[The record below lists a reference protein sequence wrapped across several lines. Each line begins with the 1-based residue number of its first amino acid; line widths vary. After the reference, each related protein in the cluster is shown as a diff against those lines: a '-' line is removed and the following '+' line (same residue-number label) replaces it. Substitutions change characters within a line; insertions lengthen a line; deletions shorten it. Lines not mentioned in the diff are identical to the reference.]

1 MEHKLSH
8 VFVEHLN
15 QLLASLSTPS
25 QHYIV
30 ALSGGLDSV
39 VLLHLLTHFRQLN
52 PAVQLSA
59 HNVNHGL
66 SQHADN
72 WGDFCADLCQ
82 KLAVNFISSKVELD
96 NRARTSLE
104 AVARDARY
112 RCLKEKMND
121 NDLILTGHHQDDQL
135 ETLLLALKRG
145 SGGTGLQGVRVVQ
158 SFAKGMLLRPL
169 LIFSRQQLTEYAQCY
184 QLQWIE
190 DESNQNTDFDRNFIR
205 HKISPLLKQRW
216 PAIAQSVS
224 RSAQLCQ
231 EQQSLLDEV
240 AQQDLAICS
249 SNRFMSDTLDISIVS
264 QLSKA
269 RRNNVIRYWLK
280 KNNLQYPSS
289 KQLSILWEEVALAEA
304 DKQPIL
310 QFKTE
315 SIRRYQGLLY
325 IVPNKPLNLPE
336 SPVEWSGEKLLWLV
350 EGELGVDF
358 SNADPLISSQ
368 YKVTCCLRQHL
379 DSQFNCQPIGRDK
392 GRSIK
397 KLLHEYQVPPWLR
410 EQIVFIFIDHKLVQA
425 IGVWHCHCD
434 QPLTMELTV
443 YSK

>member
-1 MEHKLSH
+1 MENKLSH
-8 VFVEHLN
+8 AFVEHLN
-15 QLLASLSTPS
+15 QLLTSLSTPS

-39 VLLHLLTHFRQLN
+39 VLLHLLTYFRQLN
-52 PAVQLSA
+52 PVVQLSA

-66 SQHADN
+66 SQNAGK

-82 KLAVNFISSKVELD
+82 KLAVNFISSEVKLE
-96 NRARTSLE
+96 NKARTSLE
-104 AVARDARY
+104 ALARDARY
-112 RCLKEKMND
+112 RCLKDKMNE

-145 SGGTGLQGVRVVQ
+145 SGGTGLQGVRVSQ
-158 SFAKGMLLRPL
+158 SFAEGVLLRPL
-169 LIFSRQQLTEYAQCY
+169 LIFSRQQLTEYAQFY

-205 HKISPLLKQRW
+205 HQISPLLKQRW
-216 PAIAQSVS
+216 PAIAQSAS

-240 AQQDLAICS
+240 AQQDLATCS
-249 SNRFMSDTLDISIVS
+249 SHCFMSSTLDISIVS

-280 KNNLQYPSS
+280 ENKLQYPSS
-289 KQLSILWEEVALAEA
+289 KQLSILWEEVALAEVG
-304 DKQPIL
+304 KQPKL

-315 SIRRYQGLLY
+315 SIQRYQGLLY
-325 IVPNKPLNLPE
+325 IVPNKSLTLPE
-336 SPVEWSGEKLLWLV
+336 SPVEWSGEQMLWLV
-350 EGELGVDF
+350 EGRLGVDF
-358 SNADPLISSQ
+358 SHVDPLISSQ
-368 YKVTCCLRQHL
+368 YQVTCCLRQHL
-379 DSQFNCQPIGRDK
+379 DSQFNCQPVGRDK
-392 GRSIK
+392 ARSIK

-410 EQIVFIFIDHKLVQA
+410 EQVVFIFIGDELAQA
-425 IGVWHCHCD
+425 IGVWHCHRD
-434 QPLTMELTV
+434 QPLTMELAV